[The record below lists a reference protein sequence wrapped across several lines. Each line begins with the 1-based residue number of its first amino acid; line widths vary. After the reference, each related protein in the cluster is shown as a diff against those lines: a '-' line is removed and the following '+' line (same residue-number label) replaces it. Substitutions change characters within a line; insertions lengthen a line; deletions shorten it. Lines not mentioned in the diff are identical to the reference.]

1 MDIPVPWFFMIGK
14 YTKIP
19 SQSVMGFEVSPSN
32 LGTATFQPW
41 GLSLT
46 RFSAGGSMTNWL
58 NREFFQR
65 KPTTTAPKK
74 KKNTHTS
81 DVWSKYV
88 WLIFGKHVP
97 FKDDMLLIATKI
109 LFQLKFA
116 LKLCMFSGPFPVGGA
131 TPPLGF
137 PNPPFVFRFVS
148 SLACGELWG
157 WASEERFTG
166 TPWVKLTAAFCRLPL
181 ENGRGKLP

>member
-1 MDIPVPWFFMIGK
+1 MRSLPDAFFGGWVNDKLTEPWIF
-14 YTKIP
+14 
-19 SQSVMGFEVSPSN
+19 
-32 LGTATFQPW
+32 
-41 GLSLT
+41 
-46 RFSAGGSMTNWL
+46 
-58 NREFFQR
+58 
-65 KPTTTAPKK
+65 PKK
-74 KKNTHTS
+74 THNDGTEKKQKKNTHTS

-181 ENGRGKLP
+181 ENGSWKLP